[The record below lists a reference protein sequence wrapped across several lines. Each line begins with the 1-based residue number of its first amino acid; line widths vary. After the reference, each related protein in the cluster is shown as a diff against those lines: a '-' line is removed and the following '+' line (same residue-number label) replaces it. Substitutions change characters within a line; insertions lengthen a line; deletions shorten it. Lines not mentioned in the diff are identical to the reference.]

1 MSACLLPSRGRARL
15 PFALVLKSWAR
26 RHRTLA
32 LWETVATAVA
42 ARARAPSDVCAIEMT
57 KDVGQ

>member
-1 MSACLLPSRGRARL
+1 MSACLGYPLVVVRDSL
-15 PFALVLKSWAR
+15 ALVLKSWAR